1 MSRSDPKDDISK
13 RTAKVLKRLDKVIDP
28 HTNISVLKMKLV
40 TGVEVVPDGKGYRVV
55 VNFRP
60 DTPAC
65 PVLEELK
72 ADMARSVRK
81 LRWVTSAEVVVTM
94 PDGECQDG

>member
-1 MSRSDPKDDISK
+1 MAK
-13 RTAKVLKRLDKVIDP
+13 RTARVLKRLDKVIDP

-40 TGVEVVPDGKGYRVV
+40 TGVELIPEGKGYNVI

-65 PVLEELK
+65 PVLEELRTK
-72 ADMARSVRK
+72 MARSVEK

-94 PDGECQDG
+94 PEGACSDG